1 MSLSLF
7 PPPHVSPFLPLYLFI
22 LPIAILIEQMLV
34 MLHPSRSWISKA
46 LTHMLLASVGD
57 KYVLSI
63 KSKFKG
69 SVYSGWQ
76 NPINRNENLK
86 VERRVETIP
95 RLMQLHD
102 TAATTALRMCVLC
115 SSHIYLGHQLGIRIP
130 YLALFRSFFKLHCIN
145 TQEITD
151 LLTNTHLLLTSGILQ
166 TVCSKMIILW
176 APCNLWD
183 KTSPGLNFISN
194 WSILKHL
201 SARMITSPTKTN
213 YIELKHSQKS
223 FPLYP
228 KFYSGE
234 ALHILV

>member
-1 MSLSLF
+1 MLTGKYRQGGFTWRSSRSYCSRSNSRCSGLTREGNYSVFTNTSLSLF
-7 PPPHVSPFLPLYLFI
+7 LSPHVSPFLPLYLFI

-46 LTHMLLASVGD
+46 LTHMLQASVGD

-115 SSHIYLGHQLGIRIP
+115 WSHIYLGHQLGIRIP

-151 LLTNTHLLLTSGILQ
+151 LLTNTCLLLTSGILQ

-176 APCNLWD
+176 ASCNL
-183 KTSPGLNFISN
+183 
-194 WSILKHL
+194 
-201 SARMITSPTKTN
+201 
-213 YIELKHSQKS
+213 
-223 FPLYP
+223 
-228 KFYSGE
+228 
-234 ALHILV
+234 